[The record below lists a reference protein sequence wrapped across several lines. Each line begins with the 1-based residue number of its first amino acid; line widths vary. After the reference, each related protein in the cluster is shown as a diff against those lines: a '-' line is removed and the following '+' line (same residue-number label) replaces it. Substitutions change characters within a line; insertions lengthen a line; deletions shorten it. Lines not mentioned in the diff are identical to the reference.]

1 MRKPF
6 SLVFPTA
13 APTAAVRPDQP
24 CAAGPAERAAG
35 CSAGHRETAV
45 FGWPLLVAADLRA
58 AVPAGSDLPCLHDP
72 ELFFAESPQDVEQAK
87 KMCRGCQ
94 ARTACLAG
102 ALERREV
109 CGVWG
114 GELLMLGAI
123 VPVKRPR
130 GRPRKTELAA
140 VLPPACT

>member
-1 MRKPF
+1 MRKP
-6 SLVFPTA
+6 SSSAFPAA
-13 APTAAVRPDQP
+13 APTTAVRPGQP
-24 CAAGPAERAAG
+24 CAAGPTERAAG

-45 FGWPLLVAADLRA
+45 VGWPPLAVADLRA

-72 ELFFAESPQDVEQAK
+72 ELFFAESPHDVEQAK
-87 KMCRGCQ
+87 EICRGCR

-102 ALERREV
+102 ALERREA

-114 GELLMLGAI
+114 GELLMRGII

-130 GRPRKTELAA
+130 GRPRKTELATA
-140 VLPPACT
+140 LAPACT